1 MGGDPEDAFH
11 VLGHLNWCEKGI
23 TVLSESIG
31 NLTVDGDLALE
42 WNTLESLPESFGSPT
57 VGGKLYLRND

>member
-1 MGGDPEDAFH
+1 M
-11 VLGHLNWCEKGI
+11 LGHLNWCEKGI

-31 NLTVDGDLALE
+31 NLTVDGDLAVE